1 MISARLVRMMRRK
14 SVHPVVLSAV
24 VGHKSFELA
33 PEVYDRTDQNEIRAA
48 LSVVGKQLLPSVLPS
63 V

>member
-1 MISARLVRMMRRK
+1 MISTHLVRMMRRG

-24 VGHKSFELA
+24 VGHKSAELA
-33 PEVYDRTDQNEIRAA
+33 AEVYDRTDQNEIRAA
-48 LSVVGKQLLPSVLPS
+48 LSVVGKQLSPSVLPT